1 MANLIYWM
9 NTSLDG
15 YVADEAGDFDWS
27 EPSDEVHAFANELE
41 RPIGT
46 YLYGRRVYEAMAVWQ
61 TLGTAQDEPAVIREF
76 GDIWRAADKVVY
88 SRTLDRVS
96 TPKTRLER
104 EFEPASIRKMKAEA
118 ARDISVNGP
127 TLAAHAIRAG
137 LVDEYHV
144 LIYPVV
150 VGAGLPYL
158 PGDVRLGLELVDE
171 HRFANGIVHL
181 HYRDVAQGGAANAE
195 AHLLRNHL
203 A

>member
-15 YVADEAGDFDWS
+15 YVADEAGNFDWS

-41 RPIGT
+41 RPIGI
-46 YLYGRRVYEAMAVWQ
+46 YLYGRRIYQSMAVWQ
-61 TLGTAQDEPAVIREF
+61 TFGTAEDDPAVIREF
-76 GDIWRAADKVVY
+76 GEIWRAADKVVY
-88 SRTLDRVS
+88 SRTLEQVT

-104 EFEPASIRKMKAEA
+104 EFDPTAVRAMKASA
-118 ARDISVNGP
+118 SRDISINGP

-150 VGAGLPYL
+150 VGGGLPWL
-158 PGDVRLGLELVDE
+158 PDNVRLSLALVGE
-171 HRFANGIVHL
+171 HRFENGVVHL
-181 HYRDVAQGGAANAE
+181 HYRA
-195 AHLLRNHL
+195 RS
-203 A
+203 